1 MDYKDRLDRAL
12 AETPDIEE
20 GASRFQLPDPEVRQ
34 EGNVTVFENFRT
46 TVDRF
51 DREADHVMRH
61 LQNEV
66 GTSATIDERG
76 RLRLTGEF
84 RAERVRG
91 ALESYADAYVLCP
104 ECGLPDTRLEREHG
118 AYVRQCSACG
128 ARSATGE

>member
-34 EGNVTVFENFRT
+34 EGNVTVFENFQT